1 MRFLLDANMPRSAL
15 AVFAPFGH
23 EAIFARDIGLGS
35 ASDDDIAAHARS
47 TDSVLLT
54 RDLDFADIRRYP
66 PDEYDG
72 IIVLRLPDATTA
84 GEIVLILR
92 RFLNEPVFVDSLP
105 GRLAIV
111 ELERARFRPPL

>member
-15 AVFAPFGH
+15 AVFVLFGH
-23 EAIFARDIGLGS
+23 EAVLAKDVGLGS
-35 ASDDDIAAHARS
+35 ASDDEIAARARS
-47 TDSVLLT
+47 TGSVLLT

-66 PDEYDG
+66 PDEYNG
-72 IIVLRLPDATTA
+72 IVVLRLPDTTVA
-84 GEIVLILR
+84 GEIALILK
-92 RFLNEPVFVDSLP
+92 RFLNEPAFVDSLP